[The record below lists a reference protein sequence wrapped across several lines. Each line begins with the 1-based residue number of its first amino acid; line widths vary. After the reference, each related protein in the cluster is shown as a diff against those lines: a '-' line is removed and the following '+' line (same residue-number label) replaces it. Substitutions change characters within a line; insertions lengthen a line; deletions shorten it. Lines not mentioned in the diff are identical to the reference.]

1 MITMSVFSVITFIV
15 CIILI
20 FTYMYKS
27 YHILKY
33 YREQGKWFIWAVLN
47 ILSITI
53 IVEATEIIVEVVH
66 LC

>member
-1 MITMSVFSVITFIV
+1 MSILSVITFIV

-20 FTYMYKS
+20 FTYMYES
-27 YHILKY
+27 YHVVKY
-33 YREQGKWFIWAVLN
+33 YREQGRWFVWAVLN

-53 IVEATEIIVEVVH
+53 IVEATEIMTEVVH

>member
-1 MITMSVFSVITFIV
+1 MSVFGIITFALCMAV
-15 CIILI
+15 I
-20 FTYMYKS
+20 FAYMYKS
-27 YHILKY
+27 YPVVKY
-33 YREQGKWFIWAVLN
+33 YREQGKWFVWAVLN